1 MSERWSFYQP
11 GSSLLH
17 RANPLTKLVGVLAG
31 LVMALAQPTW
41 VPVMLVVTWGLSI
54 MGRVGRAYLNIAL
67 RLIVPACAFLFV
79 MQSLFLP
86 NGLTVLAEW
95 GGVRLTQESLW
106 AAASNA
112 SRVLWMVSA
121 FTLFMLTTHPAD
133 LMSDLGRRGLPH
145 PLVYVLISTLN
156 VLPHLNNKA
165 QAIMAAQRARG
176 LETEGAW
183 LNRWRALL
191 PLVGPL
197 VLGALA
203 EVEERALALE
213 ARAWAAQRPKTTLR
227 TVPDSALDHQL
238 RWGVITLAVLALG
251 LALWPSSP

>member
-95 GGVRLTQESLW
+95 GGVRLTQESLMT
-106 AAASNA
+106 AATNA
-112 SRVLWMVSA
+112 GRVFWMVSA

-145 PLVYVLISTLN
+145 PLVYVLVSTLHL
-156 VLPHLNNKA
+156 LPHLRHKA

-176 LETEGAW
+176 LETEGPW
-183 LNRWRALL
+183 FKRWQALL

-197 VLGALA
+197 VFGALA

-213 ARAWAAQRPKTTLR
+213 ARAWAANRPKTALR
-227 TVPDSALDHQL
+227 AIPDSPTDRWL
-238 RWGVITLAVLALG
+238 RWGFAALAG
-251 LALWPSSP
+251 LALVLAR